1 MQLQPWHAGVAG
13 VDADLVVFCE
23 PNVEQVQDIG
33 PREACTQLGV
43 RGETEP
49 LALDDANVYL
59 VAVLQGY
66 AGCWLRVVVCSS
78 ERDCIAWAELAD
90 PETRVNRLPEAAVH
104 QVAVARTVGTPCM
117 LSKGTCIS
125 AT

>member
-1 MQLQPWHAGVAG
+1 MQLQPWHAGA
-13 VDADLVVFCE
+13 DADLVVFCKL
-23 PNVEQVQDIG
+23 NVERVQDIG

-90 PETRVNRLPEAAVH
+90 HETRVNRLPEAAVH
-104 QVAVARTVGTPCM
+104 QVAVARTVSGTGTPC
-117 LSKGTCIS
+117 IR
-125 AT
+125 